1 MTESNPTTPS
11 FELPAKMSQ
20 PGPSVALIS
29 VGTELTT
36 GQILNKNSQ
45 WISQRLKEFG
55 VETQWHLSV
64 PDDREQMLRAFEF
77 ASTTCPWIFITGGLG
92 PTSDDFTREV
102 VAQWLQQPLQW
113 HEPSWI
119 STRDRLLSRGV
130 PARDSHKSQCY
141 YPEGATVLRNDA
153 GTAHGFLCQKN
164 QLKVFVLPGPPKEIE
179 SIWKNSIHA
188 WLVENTKDLDPQ
200 LTWSWDCLNVPESE
214 VADVVE
220 TALKECQ
227 FSKAY
232 RVHRPFVEFKMSFPK
247 SKTTEALQWKEV
259 LDQKLA
265 RWIPTSPIYLDY
277 NATTPL
283 DPRCLETM
291 TPYFQKQF
299 GNSISTHHV
308 GVQASKAVEHARK
321 QVAQL
326 LNVLPEEIFFTSG
339 ATESN
344 NWILRSLS
352 KMNAAFFS
360 SPTEHKSVLETLKFL
375 EKQGSPLHL
384 WSVEKTGLVP
394 LSEMERTLKSWAESD
409 SSQSMIPAISLMWV
423 NNELGSIHPMED
435 IAEKIKTWHPQAFL
449 HTDAT
454 QAVGKLPV
462 DLQKTPVDALSFSA
476 HKLYGPQGVGV
487 LFLRQKW
494 HSSLTPLLLGGGHER
509 GLRSGTV
516 HLPGVVGA
524 GMACEIAREQLLKD
538 HFHFHQ
544 LQTSFEKQLQ
554 EAFPSIEIN
563 GGNRRSPYVCN
574 VSFLGFHVPTQLDP
588 LCTSFGSACSSQGVS
603 TSHVLK
609 AIGKNNHQASKTLRF
624 SWGRGTTVEDLQKA
638 LNFLKLHLR
647 VDKSFKPN

>member
-1 MTESNPTTPS
+1 MTEINSTKPS
-11 FELPAKMSQ
+11 FKLPTKPSQ

-45 WISQRLKEFG
+45 WISQRLKELG

-119 STRDRLLSRGV
+119 STRDRLLARGV

-164 QLKVFVLPGPPKEIE
+164 HLKVFVLPGPPKEIE
-179 SIWKNSIHA
+179 SIWKNAIHA
-188 WLVENTKDLDPQ
+188 WLLENTKDLDPQ

-220 TALKECQ
+220 TALKDCQ

-232 RVHRPFVEFKMSFPK
+232 RVHRPYVEFKMSFPK
-247 SKTTEALQWKEV
+247 SKMTEALPWKEI

-283 DPRCLETM
+283 DPRCLESM

-299 GNSISTHHV
+299 GNSISPHQV
-308 GVQASKAVEHARK
+308 GVQASKAVEHARA
-321 QVAQL
+321 QVAKL

-344 NWILRSLS
+344 NWILRSLALLKAS
-352 KMNAAFFS
+352 FYS

-375 EKQGSPLHL
+375 EKQGSPLQL
-384 WSVEKTGLVP
+384 WPVEKTGLVP
-394 LSEMERTLKSWAESD
+394 FSEIEKSLQTWVQEQ
-409 SSQSMIPAISLMWV
+409 SSHATYPAISLMWV
-423 NNELGSIHPMED
+423 NNELGGIHPMED
-435 IAEKIKTWHPQAFL
+435 VALKIKAWQPQAFL

-454 QAVGKLPV
+454 QAVGKLPL
-462 DLQKTPVDALSFSA
+462 DLQKTQVDALSFSA

-487 LFLRQKW
+487 LFLRKKW
-494 HSSLTPLLLGGGHER
+494 HSTLTPLLLGGGHER

-516 HLPGVVGA
+516 HLAGVVGT
-524 GMACEIAREQLLKD
+524 GVACEIAREQLLKD

-544 LQTSFEKQLQ
+544 LQEGFEKELQ
-554 EAFPSIEIN
+554 EIFPTAEIN
-563 GGNRRSPYVCN
+563 GGNRRSPYVSN
-574 VSFLGFHVPTQLDP
+574 VSFIGYHVPTQLDP
-588 LCTSFGSACSSQGVS
+588 LCASFGSACSSQGIS

-624 SWGRGTTVEDLQKA
+624 SWGRGTTVGDLQKA

-647 VDKSFKPN
+647 VDKSFKQE